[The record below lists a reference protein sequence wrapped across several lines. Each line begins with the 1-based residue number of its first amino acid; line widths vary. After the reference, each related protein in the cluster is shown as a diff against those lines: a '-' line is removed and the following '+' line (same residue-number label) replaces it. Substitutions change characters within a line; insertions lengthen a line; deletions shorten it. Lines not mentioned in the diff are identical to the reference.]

1 MPFGQA
7 ELDRYLFE
15 HKITGPANDY
25 IRGAAA
31 GLSRDVRPSGFASKC
46 VEYQS
51 HKMGVTVSTESDT
64 GEYVFARKLEYD
76 TKVLGYYEQPPKV
89 ELHRQ
94 TKRGYKRLTSYHPD
108 FLVLR
113 IDGPIVVQ
121 VKKANELVDLVAS
134 SPDWA
139 QEVDGSY
146 RDLPA
151 EEKFAEL
158 PLRHIVAAIG
168 PADQQSAA
176 NITLLLRSVRT
187 MMDVEDVERRAAAH
201 LDKHGILSLAEL
213 ADALGLQDYT
223 PLIRLIAN
231 NTLCTDIERY
241 SLAHPTTCCVVLD
254 PQLLSSDVAGA
265 WAELRLSKP
274 GSGELCAP
282 QSALPLAKH
291 LAKGIEAVNA
301 LARGRND
308 RTARRWKA
316 KIRQAAAE
324 GVSPIIA
331 MSRDYSR
338 RGNRNAKRQEAIE
351 LATQHIKQMWGS
363 GLSPRALYRLH
374 RNAEECERL
383 GIPPVSRPTY
393 YKLIASLAGRLAY
406 ERGGN
411 RAKNAA
417 QAPAPIEDRALRAE
431 RPFELATCDHY
442 LCDIHVVVI
451 GANNVSYTMQ
461 PWLTVLRDVA
471 TTSVLAFWLQLRAP
485 SRRSVALV
493 IRQCVRNHGRLPER
507 TVVDSGSDFRSNY
520 FSALA
525 AHCSMDLMS
534 RPVGHPR
541 YGSEAERYFGQFK
554 DLWLSARAGNRVDI
568 REVRSVSG
576 SHRPE
581 KRACITLLDLW
592 DDLLTFNAWLDVYT
606 TDSALA
612 SPATRMREGLT
623 RFSCSGIETAYDDR
637 FIIASAVDE
646 AQYTFDPTR
655 GLHIGAFHYWHPDLS
670 RVTCRK
676 VPVRI
681 DPQNPYQI
689 YALALDR
696 WITCQASPA
705 PSYSKKSALEQ
716 IVEGAVL
723 LAGPDLRN
731 AVRTD
736 ADRGLVQAIT
746 TRSKASSIPLPPAA
760 INTDLPTQLAEGK
773 DIFDEIACD
782 ELPRLQEASWA

>member
-7 ELDRYLFE
+7 ELDRYLIG
-15 HKITGPANDY
+15 HKITGAANDY

-51 HKMGVTVSTESDT
+51 HKMGVTVNTESDT

-76 TKVLGYYEQPPKV
+76 TQVLAYYEQPPKV
-89 ELHRQ
+89 ELQRQ
-94 TKRGYKRLTSYHPD
+94 TKAGYKRLTPYHPD

-113 IDGPIVVQ
+113 PDGPIVVQ
-121 VKKANELVDLVAS
+121 VKKASKLDELVAS

-139 QEVDGSY
+139 READGLY
-146 RDLPA
+146 RDVPA

-158 PLRHIVAAIG
+158 QLRHVVAAIG
-168 PADQQSAA
+168 QADQQSAA

-187 MMDVEDVERRAAAH
+187 TLEVEDVEKRAAAH
-201 LDKHGILSLAEL
+201 LVKHAILSLAEL

-241 SLAHPTTCCVVLD
+241 SLAHPTTCRVALD
-254 PQLLSSDVAGA
+254 PQLLSMDVVCA
-265 WAELRLSKP
+265 WEDLRLKKP
-274 GSGELCAP
+274 GSEEI
-282 QSALPLAKH
+282 SASRFELPLAKH
-291 LAKGIEAVNA
+291 LAKGIDAVNA

-316 KIRQAAAE
+316 KIRAAAAD
-324 GVSPIIA
+324 GVSPMA
-331 MSRDYSR
+331 ALSRNYSR
-338 RGNRNAKRQEAIE
+338 RGNRNAKRKEAIE
-351 LATQHIKQMWGS
+351 LATQHIQQMWGS

-374 RNAEECERL
+374 KDAEESVQA
-383 GIPPVSRPTY
+383 GIQPVSRPTY
-393 YKLIASLAGRLAY
+393 YKLIASLAAKLAY

-411 RAKNAA
+411 RAHNAA
-417 QAPAPIEDRALRAE
+417 QAPTPIEERALHAE

-442 LCDIHVVVI
+442 LCDIHVLVM
-451 GANNVSYTMQ
+451 GANGVSYTMQ
-461 PWLTVLRDVA
+461 PWLTVLRDIA
-471 TTSVLAFWLQLRAP
+471 TSSVLACWLQLRAP

-493 IRQCVRNHGRLPER
+493 IRQCVRTHGKLPER
-507 TVVDSGSDFRSNY
+507 IVVDSGSEFRSNY
-520 FSALA
+520 FSALL
-525 AHCSMDLMS
+525 AHCSVDLMP

-554 DLWLSARAGNRVDI
+554 DLWLAGRMGNRVDV
-568 REVRSVSG
+568 REVRAVSG

-581 KRACITLLDLW
+581 KRACITLLELW
-592 DDLLTFNAWLDVYT
+592 EDLLTFNSWLDEYA

-612 SPATRMREGLT
+612 SPAVRMREGFA
-623 RFSCSGIETAYDDR
+623 RFSCSGIETGYDER
-637 FIIASAVDE
+637 FIIASAVDDRE
-646 AQYTFDPTR
+646 YTLDPAR
-655 GLHIGAFHYWHPDLS
+655 GLHVGPFHYWHPDLA
-670 RVTCRK
+670 RVTSRK

-689 YALALDR
+689 YALVLDC
-696 WITCQASPA
+696 WITCRASPA
-705 PSYSKKSALEQ
+705 PSYAMKSALEQ

-723 LAGPDLRN
+723 LAGPELRN
-731 AVRTD
+731 AVRAD
-736 ADRGLVQAIT
+736 ADRRLVQAIT
-746 TRSKASSIPLPPAA
+746 ARTNASSIPFPPMAA
-760 INTDLPTQLAEGK
+760 DAGVPSQPPENK
-773 DIFDEIACD
+773 DVFDEIARD
-782 ELPRLQEASWA
+782 ELPRLLEATWA

>member
-25 IRGAAA
+25 IRGAVA
-31 GLSRDVRPSGFASKC
+31 GLSRDVRPSGFTSKC

-76 TKVLGYYEQPPKV
+76 PQVLAYYEQPPKI
-89 ELHRQ
+89 ELHRH

-139 QEVDGSY
+139 QGADGSY

-151 EEKFAEL
+151 AEKFAEL

-187 MMDVEDVERRAAAH
+187 TMEVEDVERRAAAH
-201 LDKHGILSLAEL
+201 LDKHGIVSLAEL
-213 ADALGLQDYT
+213 AEALGLQDYT

-231 NTLCTDIERY
+231 DRLHTDIERY

-254 PQLLSSDVAGA
+254 PKLLSSDVAGA

-274 GSGELCAP
+274 GSGEPCAS

-301 LARGRND
+301 LARGRSD

-324 GVSPIIA
+324 GVNPTVA
-331 MSRDYSR
+331 LSRGYAS
-338 RGNRNAKRQEAIE
+338 RGNRTPKRPEAIE
-351 LATQHIKQMWGS
+351 LATKHIREQWGS
-363 GLSPRALYRLH
+363 GKSPRALYRLH
-374 RNAEECERL
+374 QNSEECERL
-383 GIPPVSRPTY
+383 GMQSVSRPTY
-393 YKLIASLAGRLAY
+393 YKLIASLAGKLAY

-411 RAKNAA
+411 RTKNAE
-417 QAPAPIEDRALRAE
+417 QAPAPIEDRALHAE

-451 GANNVSYTMQ
+451 GANSVSYTMQ

-471 TTSVLAFWLQLRAP
+471 TSSVLAFWLQLRSP

-493 IRQCVRNHGRLPER
+493 IRQCVRTHGKLPER
-507 TVVDSGSDFRSNY
+507 IVVDNGSEFRSNY
-520 FSALA
+520 FSALL
-525 AHCSMDLMS
+525 AHCSVDLMS

-592 DDLLTFNAWLDVYT
+592 DDLLTFNAWLDEYT

-612 SPATRMREGLT
+612 SPATRMREGLA

-637 FIIASAVDE
+637 FIIASAVDD
-646 AQYTFDPTR
+646 AQYTLDPAR
-655 GLHIGAFHYWHPDLS
+655 GLHIGAFHCWHPDLS

-689 YALALDR
+689 YALVLGR
-696 WITCQASPA
+696 WITCRASPA
-705 PSYSKKSALEQ
+705 PSYAKKSALEQ

-736 ADRGLVQAIT
+736 ADRRLVQAIT
-746 TRSKASSIPLPPAA
+746 TRSNARSIPLPPAA
-760 INTDLPTQLAEGK
+760 IHADLPTQLAEDK

-782 ELPRLQEASWA
+782 ELPHLQEASWA

>member
-15 HKITGPANDY
+15 HKITGPANEY

-76 TKVLGYYEQPPKV
+76 PQVLGYYEQPPKV

-94 TKRGYKRLTSYHPD
+94 TKRGYKRLTPYHPD
-108 FLVLR
+108 FLVLK

-121 VKKANELVDLVAS
+121 VKKLKTLDDLVAS
-134 SPDWA
+134 SPDWVK
-139 QEVDGSY
+139 EVDGSY

-151 EEKFAEL
+151 DQKF
-158 PLRHIVAAIG
+158 
-168 PADQQSAA
+168 ADQQLMHIVVAIDMADLQCAA
-176 NITLLLRSVRT
+176 NISLLLRSVRT
-187 MMDVEDVERRAAAH
+187 PMEVDEVGKRASAH
-201 LDKHGILSLAEL
+201 LERHGILSLAAL

-231 NTLCTDIERY
+231 NTLCTDIGRY
-241 SLAHPTTCCVVLD
+241 SLVHPTTCFIASR
-254 PQLLSSDVAGA
+254 PELLSGDVVSA
-265 WAELRLSKP
+265 WDELRLSKL
-274 GSGELCAP
+274 GTGETCIP
-282 QSALPLAKH
+282 QSAMPLAKH

-301 LARGRND
+301 LAQGRND

-324 GVSPIIA
+324 GVNPTVA
-331 MSRDYSR
+331 LSRGYAR
-338 RGNRNAKRQEAIE
+338 RGNRTPKRPQAIE
-351 LATQHIKQMWGS
+351 LATKHIREQWGS
-363 GLSPRALYRLH
+363 GRSPRGLYRLH
-374 RNAEECERL
+374 QRSEECERL
-383 GIPPVSRPTY
+383 GMQSVSRPTY
-393 YKLIASLAGRLAY
+393 YKLIASLARELAF

-411 RAKNAA
+411 RAKNAE
-417 QAPAPIEDRALRAE
+417 QAPAPMEDRALHAE

-442 LCDIHVVVI
+442 LCDIHVQVMDTN
-451 GANNVSYTMQ
+451 GVSYTMQ

-471 TTSVLAFWLQLRAP
+471 TSSVLAFWLQLRSP

-493 IRQCVRNHGRLPER
+493 IRQCVRTHGRLPER
-507 TVVDSGSDFRSNY
+507 IVVDNGSEFRSNY
-520 FSALA
+520 FSALL
-525 AHCSMDLMS
+525 AHCSVDLMS

-554 DLWLSARAGNRVDI
+554 DLWLSARAGNGVNI

-592 DDLLTFNAWLDVYT
+592 DDLPTFNAWLDEYAP
-606 TDSALA
+606 DSALA
-612 SPATRMREGLT
+612 SPATRMREGLA

-637 FIIASAVDE
+637 FIIASAVDD
-646 AQYTFDPTR
+646 AQYTLDPAR

-670 RVTCRK
+670 RTTCRK
-676 VPVRI
+676 IPVRI

-705 PSYSKKSALEQ
+705 PSYAKKSALEQ
-716 IVEGAVL
+716 LVEGAVL
-723 LAGPDLRN
+723 LAGPELRN
-731 AVRTD
+731 AVRAD

-746 TRSKASSIPLPPAA
+746 TRSNARSIPLPPPAT
-760 INTDLPTQLAEGK
+760 NTGLFTQPDDNR
-773 DIFDEIACD
+773 DIFDEIASD
-782 ELPRLQEASWA
+782 QLPRLPGESWV